1 MNLFPETNIKLGS
14 RGDRIFRLDVTSDS
28 NEELRDTIQ
37 RMLSALI
44 ASEDIELCSL
54 DMKICRAIR
63 SSGGEKS

>member
-1 MNLFPETNIKLGS
+1 MNLFPETNISLTS
-14 RGDRIFRLDVTSDS
+14 RGDRIIRLDVTSDS

-54 DMKICRAIR
+54 DMKICKAIR
-63 SSGGEKS
+63 SNGGEKS